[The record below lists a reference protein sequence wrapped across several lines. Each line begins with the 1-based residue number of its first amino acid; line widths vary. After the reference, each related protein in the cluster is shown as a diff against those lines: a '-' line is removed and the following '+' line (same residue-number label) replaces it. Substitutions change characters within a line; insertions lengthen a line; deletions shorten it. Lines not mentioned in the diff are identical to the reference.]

1 MPDSVQLIMD
11 YGRVSAAGQA
21 AGEAGV
27 SLAMTVDQ
35 TAPGCTAAARA
46 TPAWGTSQAILDLHV
61 AHTQTVNG
69 HIEVIRSTA
78 AGIEASVDI
87 TRGADSSAASAAGS
101 ITGGF

>member
-1 MPDSVQLIMD
+1 MPDTGQLIMD
-11 YGRVSAAGQA
+11 YGSVSAAGQA

-46 TPAWGTSQAILDLHV
+46 TPAWATSQAILDLHA
-61 AHTQTVNG
+61 AHTATVNG

-87 TRGADSSAASAAGS
+87 TKGADSSAAWGAGS
-101 ITGGF
+101 ISEEI

>member
-1 MPDSVQLIMD
+1 MTDSGQLIMD
-11 YGRVSAAGQA
+11 YGSVSAAGRA

-46 TPAWGTSQAILDLHV
+46 TPAWGTSQAILDLHS
-61 AHTQTVNG
+61 AHTVTVNG

-87 TRGADSSAASAAGS
+87 TQSADSSAAWGAGS
-101 ITGGF
+101 LSGVL